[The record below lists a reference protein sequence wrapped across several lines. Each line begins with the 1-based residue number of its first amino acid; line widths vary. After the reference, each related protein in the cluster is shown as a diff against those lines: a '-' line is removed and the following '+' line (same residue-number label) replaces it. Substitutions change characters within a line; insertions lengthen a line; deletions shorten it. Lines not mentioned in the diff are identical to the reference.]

1 VDQPPVIVEA
11 GPAASGAVEPA
22 TLESIRDDVEEVVVE
37 QALAAERSRHVA
49 PDRAP
54 EQPAPSEPAAPET
67 APSESAASEPTAP
80 ETAPSESAAS
90 ESAASEPAPSAPLSG
105 PTNPIGN
112 GVAVHPVDP
121 AAVTDGRHS
130 ADEAPGQPTAE
141 PRRAARRRG
150 RVTRTAGAP
159 TGTAGDAPVVAVV
172 TVPVTRP
179 DGPSHVVPAPVL
191 DAAPDVAPA
200 SPPASSSDGASREQP
215 APVTARPRRARRAA
229 SRPAGPPAA
238 ETAAA
243 GTAGNG
249 AADTAGNG
257 AADTA
262 GNGAADTAG
271 NEVDPV

>member
-1 VDQPPVIVEA
+1 
-11 GPAASGAVEPA
+11 VEPA

-54 EQPAPSEPAAPET
+54 EQPAPSEPAAPETAPSESAASEPTAPET

-159 TGTAGDAPVVAVV
+159 AVTAGEAPVVAVV

-179 DGPSHVVPAPVL
+179 DGPSDVVPAAVH
-191 DAAPDVAPA
+191 DTAPDVAPDVVPG
-200 SPPASSSDGASREQP
+200 PPQASSPDGTSREQP
-215 APVTARPRRARRAA
+215 VPVAARPRRARRAA

-238 ETAAA
+238 ESAAA
-243 GTAGNG
+243 G
-249 AADTAGNG
+249 
-257 AADTA
+257 
-262 GNGAADTAG
+262 TAG